1 MVAENSETRIAEDI
15 SERGL
20 TSAEVAER
28 VKEGKVNGEQTI
40 RTKSVGRIIFDN
52 TFTFFNFIF
61 FVMAVIL
68 AFFASFDKD
77 GIGNYG
83 FVILCVF
90 NTLVGIIQE
99 LRAKH
104 TMDKLS
110 LISAPK
116 VIVLRDGT
124 ESEIKV
130 RDIVLDDVMIL
141 SAGQQICA
149 DSVVTDGSIEVNES
163 LITGEP
169 DAIRKNAGDK
179 LMSGSFVVSGRAKAR
194 VEHVGM
200 DNFAM
205 KISAGAKYIKK
216 PVSVIRNSLNKLVK
230 TMSVIIV
237 PLGTALFCVK
247 YLVQG
252 NGLDDTVITTI
263 GS

>member
-116 VIVLRDGT
+116 VIVLRDGL
-124 ESEIKV
+124 ENEIKV

-149 DSVVTDGSIEVNES
+149 DAVVVEGSIEVNES
-163 LITGEP
+163 LINGEP
-169 DAIRKNAGDK
+169 DAIVKNA
-179 LMSGSFVVSGRAKAR
+179 
-194 VEHVGM
+194 
-200 DNFAM
+200 
-205 KISAGAKYIKK
+205 KK
-216 PVSVIRNSLNKLVK
+216 KNMP
-230 TMSVIIV
+230 II
-237 PLGTALFCVK
+237 FK
-247 YLVQG
+247 
-252 NGLDDTVITTI
+252 
-263 GS
+263 